1 MNFTVNT
8 STKRIVGSTT
18 MDIGSIPA
26 EVRIDFTLTDGTDPV
41 IAEGKAFTLTIG
53 TVSCTLYKTD
63 EDTVSF
69 RYIKFNETNVSS
81 SASITMTMDGV
92 EILSDTVTET
102 YDIPGPDQVQADW
115 SQENSSSVAYIKHK
129 PSLATVATSGSYDD
143 LTNKPTIPVQTQADW
158 TESSSDSPSYI
169 QNKPDLSTKLDAPAT
184 AGTAGQVLT
193 MGSSSSAE
201 WADPQGG
208 GGDADTLQSLNGMLT
223 MIESYAGTL
232 SDYDFFHVTCVDD
245 NGAFVTIYKTAG
257 SDGMLNDAEYSYDRR
272 IWKPF
277 VQTPLW
283 MQKGDRIWVRCDS
296 TKFDMTSKLI
306 DSTGD
311 ISIGGDMQSLISATL
326 DHEKS
331 VTGSKRIS
339 GLFNGLTHLVSIES
353 GFAFPIGVTVMNA
366 AFQGT
371 SISGLPVGFKI
382 PSGVT
387 DLSYCFNGCQYLTSL
402 PSGFE
407 IPSSVTNMST
417 CFNPSWSS
425 TVKIT
430 SIGDNVSINPGTDNE
445 GGLKKNLVTS
455 IGTGFSYKTAYTTS
469 QASGQAVF
477 PNATIGAGWSIY
489 QYSDAQ

>member
-1 MNFTVNT
+1 MIFTVNT
-8 STKRIVGSTT
+8 STKKLVGQTT
-18 MDIGSIPA
+18 LDIGSIPA

-63 EDTVSF
+63 ADTVSF

-81 SASITMTMDGV
+81 SASITMTMDGT

-169 QNKPDLSTKLDAPAT
+169 LHKPDLSTKLDAPAT

-257 SDGMLNDAEYSYDRR
+257 SDGMLNDA
-272 IWKPF
+272 
-277 VQTPLW
+277 V
-283 MQKGDRIWVRCDS
+283 
-296 TKFDMTSKLI
+296 
-306 DSTGD
+306 
-311 ISIGGDMQSLISATL
+311 
-326 DHEKS
+326 
-331 VTGSKRIS
+331 
-339 GLFNGLTHLVSIES
+339 
-353 GFAFPIGVTVMNA
+353 
-366 AFQGT
+366 
-371 SISGLPVGFKI
+371 
-382 PSGVT
+382 
-387 DLSYCFNGCQYLTSL
+387 
-402 PSGFE
+402 
-407 IPSSVTNMST
+407 
-417 CFNPSWSS
+417 
-425 TVKIT
+425 
-430 SIGDNVSINPGTDNE
+430 
-445 GGLKKNLVTS
+445 LKK
-455 IGTGFSYKTAYTTS
+455 
-469 QASGQAVF
+469 
-477 PNATIGAGWSIY
+477 
-489 QYSDAQ
+489 